1 MRVERKREHNR
12 MMSENK
18 LKEYKEKRDFRRT
31 SEPSG
36 DGLQPSDKPIFV
48 IQKHDA
54 SNLHYDFRL
63 EVEGVL
69 KSWAI
74 PKGPSTNPSDKRL
87 ALPTEDHPLD
97 YADFEGV
104 IPEGEYGA
112 GTVMVWDTGPY
123 RNLRE
128 EKEEDGAS
136 MEEAIQ
142 EGKLEVWLKGKK
154 LKGGYALIQTG
165 DGEDARWLL
174 IKMDDDEADARRN
187 PVSTEPTSSLSG
199 RTMEEIKTET

>member
-63 EVEGVL
+63 EVE
-69 KSWAI
+69 
-74 PKGPSTNPSDKRL
+74 
-87 ALPTEDHPLD
+87 
-97 YADFEGV
+97 
-104 IPEGEYGA
+104 EY
-112 GTVMVWDTGPY
+112 
-123 RNLRE
+123 
-128 EKEEDGAS
+128 
-136 MEEAIQ
+136 
-142 EGKLEVWLKGKK
+142 
-154 LKGGYALIQTG
+154 
-165 DGEDARWLL
+165 
-174 IKMDDDEADARRN
+174 
-187 PVSTEPTSSLSG
+187 
-199 RTMEEIKTET
+199 